1 MFSPSHHQLLRSLR
15 FLLWQ
20 PASLR
25 WRSGAQHG
33 TRNTRLILQFTIYNL
48 QFAICN
54 PSAIADR
61 LFLQRVKGGT
71 LSPAECALALWS
83 VPLQVAFGVKRF
95 LQGWIINTLAVLVA
109 VYLVSGIHYE
119 RPLDLAVAS
128 LVLGIL
134 NAVIRP
140 FLFFLALPLLIFTLG
155 LFTLIINALL
165 LYFVGKILYPH
176 FHIDSFLAAFWGA
189 LIISV
194 ISLILNTLTG
204 AGNSRLDIR
213 RQHRSRSP
221 GSGPNDGGPVIDV

>member
-1 MFSPSHHQLLRSLR
+1 
-15 FLLWQ
+15 
-20 PASLR
+20 
-25 WRSGAQHG
+25 
-33 TRNTRLILQFTIYNL
+33 
-48 QFAICN
+48 
-54 PSAIADR
+54 
-61 LFLQRVKGGT
+61 
-71 LSPAECALALWS
+71 

-119 RPLDLAVAS
+119 KPLDLVVAS

-176 FHIDSFLAAFWGA
+176 FYIDSFLAAFWGA